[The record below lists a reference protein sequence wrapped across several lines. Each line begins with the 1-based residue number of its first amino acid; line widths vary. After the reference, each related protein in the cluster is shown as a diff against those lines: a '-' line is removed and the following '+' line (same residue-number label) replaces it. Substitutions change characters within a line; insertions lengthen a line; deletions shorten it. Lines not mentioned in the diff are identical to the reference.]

1 MKQPKVSVIIPVYK
15 VEKYLVQCLDSIV
28 GQTLKDIEII
38 IVDEGDKDACRY
50 IIDHYEQAD
59 KRVIAIHEKNGGY
72 GASVNKGFDIAKG
85 EYIGIVESDDFIA
98 PEMYEEMYNYAKN
111 LMQTLSKPLIMNI
124 GHKKMALKTSKKSAG
139 TTILLL
145 KTHLKIK
152 HFQS

>member
-59 KRVIAIHEKNGGY
+59 KRVIAPQT
-72 GASVNKGFDIAKG
+72 AS
-85 EYIGIVESDDFIA
+85 
-98 PEMYEEMYNYAKN
+98 
-111 LMQTLSKPLIMNI
+111 
-124 GHKKMALKTSKKSAG
+124 
-139 TTILLL
+139 
-145 KTHLKIK
+145 
-152 HFQS
+152 